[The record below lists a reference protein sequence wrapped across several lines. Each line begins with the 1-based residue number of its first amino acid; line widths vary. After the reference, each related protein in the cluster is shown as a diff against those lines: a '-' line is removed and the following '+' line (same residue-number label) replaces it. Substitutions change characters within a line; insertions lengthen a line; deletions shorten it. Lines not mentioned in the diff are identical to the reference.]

1 MATHHSKTIETRA
14 QRHHVA
20 ALRVRIQGVGLD
32 HAGLDLRTEGKHGQ
46 DIAEHTH
53 TYIEVRTRL

>member
-1 MATHHSKTIETRA
+1 
-14 QRHHVA
+14 
-20 ALRVRIQGVGLD
+20 VRIQGVGLD